1 MADRLMGD
9 VFSDMLSP
17 PGSDVESDTES
28 DTEVK
33 NLTPQIA
40 ATASAFPLQI
50 SLDQTTYLVRARQPL
65 LLQIQICSE
74 QRLYA
79 ELPESELTL
88 VLRNPQTSELLATLK
103 RSLLSQSL
111 PAQIEVEA
119 KLPAAVKTYLILGEL
134 TLQSLDEPLILAAQA
149 FTVAAMLDELIETV
163 ADQGEYLQDPTQW
176 HLPLEGTAAQV
187 ADAMGQVVRKTMP
200 VQLPSSVRPDKPAF
214 LPSTGMFLPPQIHN
228 SLLAPPSASNRSPV
242 LPSLPPITQA
252 DSSLST
258 AASDTAAAIDIA
270 APEADLP
277 LTAAPEAALSPDENR
292 SEPALAAPPEALT
305 VDQADE
311 DADFIAATQQNDFE
325 AKTFLELKIADTAT
339 APLEDSEVDVAFQSL
354 NLKDRFWS
362 RLSAFALDGYKA
374 AQEIQ
379 AATELG
385 EMIANQAETAVP
397 NETIAPIMS
406 LGEKDFSREFVVYD
420 AAAQTVQLEDQ
431 PPPESR
437 AAADAA
443 VELPPVPIPK
453 LKVPVG
459 TLIAGELIS
468 IEVTLRATPERL
480 CVKFWTS
487 DLQTRALVDN
497 PRWLMSFDP
506 DGQGNMSTTL
516 RLTVP
521 QGCLEARFARSQ
533 LTLLVKE
540 KANGW

>member
-1 MADRLMGD
+1 M
-9 VFSDMLSP
+9 
-17 PGSDVESDTES
+17 
-28 DTEVK
+28 
-33 NLTPQIA
+33 
-40 ATASAFPLQI
+40 
-50 SLDQTTYLVRARQPL
+50 
-65 LLQIQICSE
+65 
-74 QRLYA
+74 
-79 ELPESELTL
+79 
-88 VLRNPQTSELLATLK
+88 
-103 RSLLSQSL
+103 
-111 PAQIEVEA
+111 
-119 KLPAAVKTYLILGEL
+119 
-134 TLQSLDEPLILAAQA
+134 
-149 FTVAAMLDELIETV
+149 
-163 ADQGEYLQDPTQW
+163 
-176 HLPLEGTAAQV
+176 
-187 ADAMGQVVRKTMP
+187 
-200 VQLPSSVRPDKPAF
+200 
-214 LPSTGMFLPPQIHN
+214 PPQIHN

-443 VELPPVPIPK
+443 VELPPVPIPN
-453 LKVPVG
+453 LK
-459 TLIAGELIS
+459 
-468 IEVTLRATPERL
+468 
-480 CVKFWTS
+480 
-487 DLQTRALVDN
+487 
-497 PRWLMSFDP
+497 
-506 DGQGNMSTTL
+506 
-516 RLTVP
+516 
-521 QGCLEARFARSQ
+521 CLSAP
-533 LTLLVKE
+533 
-540 KANGW
+540 